1 MSGLCASGTM
11 LEIGGLRF
19 QSRSLLVALYLAAP
33 SPHAICIAASDFH
46 RSYVAI
52 FIAGCDLCS
61 QTAIPIASLCDF
73 HRKPFGFPSQAAMIT
88 ETQKQTQTHTH
99 TYTYTSTYT
108 HTKHTY
114 TYTSVIAV
122 CSVHP
127 SSNFL
132 IPFESLLYPSRCFSH
147 KMMYI
152 Q

>member
-1 MSGLCASGTM
+1 MLQKLINTYGVMSGLCASGTM

-73 HRKPFGFPSQAAMIT
+73 HRKPLRFPSQAVAIPIASVCDFHRKRLRFPSHHRPS
-88 ETQKQTQTHTH
+88 ELF
-99 TYTYTSTYT
+99 STANCDF
-108 HTKHTY
+108 
-114 TYTSVIAV
+114 IAG
-122 CSVHP
+122 
-127 SSNFL
+127 
-132 IPFESLLYPSRCFSH
+132 
-147 KMMYI
+147 MYFV
-152 Q
+152 